1 MVNRLRLTSGIAD
14 LYPIHGGRSPFS
26 RLSVIAAQAN
36 HLHPSPAMARKKRA
50 GRALIDWAD
59 PEANAHVLDWRERAH
74 DFGLVPIE
82 EGENGESALVLPVER
97 LLEEEPE
104 AAEEQEIDAS
114 PAEAETSED
123 LEVAEQPG
131 AEHDA
136 DLVRLYLRHISQRR
150 LLTAAEEQEIGR
162 RIEVARSDVLAELI
176 SLPCARETLLALAD
190 QVQSGSAPA
199 AELILL
205 PDGGELKPENIEPV
219 LAAIGRIRALSVSGA
234 ASKKRRRA
242 DASAK
247 RLSNAAEQRMRE
259 IVRDL
264 PIRPAFVDETV
275 SALRALDREFAE
287 LEQQPDAGRLRTLE
301 VRAGL
306 PKDEFRARMKRL
318 SECEDALLEAK
329 RQLLEPNLRL
339 VVSIA
344 KRYLGRGLSLLDLI
358 QEGNIGLMKAVD
370 RFQFRRGFKF
380 STYATWW
387 IRQAITRG
395 VTDYGRT
402 IRLPAHVVESLNR
415 LNRERRAMAAEL
427 GRDPQPRELAERMN
441 VPLGKVELLL
451 ESARL
456 PTSLDAP
463 LSGGEDT
470 PLGHIVH
477 DSAAATP
484 EQAIMVEQLAD
495 EVEQAMAP
503 LDEREREILRL
514 RYGLS
519 TDREYT
525 LAEIGRRLSITRERV
540 RQLEAR
546 ALAKLRAARGYA
558 A

>member
-1 MVNRLRLTSGIAD
+1 
-14 LYPIHGGRSPFS
+14 
-26 RLSVIAAQAN
+26 
-36 HLHPSPAMARKKRA
+36 MARRKRA
-50 GRALIDWAD
+50 GRALIDWTD

-74 DFGLVPIE
+74 GFGLVPIE
-82 EGENGESALVLPVER
+82 DEENGESALVLPVEQ

-104 AAEEQEIDAS
+104 ATEEQEIDTSA
-114 PAEAETSED
+114 ADADTSED
-123 LEVAEQPG
+123 LEVAEQPA

-162 RIEVARSDVLAELI
+162 RIEIARGDVVAELI
-176 SLPCARETLLALAD
+176 SLPCGRETLLSLAD
-190 QVQSGSAPA
+190 KVRNGTAPA

-205 PDGGELKPENIEPV
+205 PDGGELKPEKVEPV
-219 LAAIGRIRALSVSGA
+219 LAALGRIRALSSSPEA
-234 ASKKRRRA
+234 ARKRRRPPSSTTR
-242 DASAK
+242 AS
-247 RLSNAAEQRMRE
+247 NDTIDEQMRE
-259 IVRDL
+259 IVREL

-275 SALRALDREFAE
+275 AALRALDREFAE
-287 LEQQPDAGRLRTLE
+287 YEQQPDGDAHTLRVLE
-301 VRAGL
+301 ARAGL
-306 PKDEFRARMKRL
+306 PKDEFRARMQRL
-318 SECEDALLEAK
+318 SEREDALLEAK

-415 LNRERRAMAAEL
+415 LNRERRAMAVEL
-427 GRDPQPRELAERMN
+427 GRDPQPLELADRMN
-441 VPLGKVELLL
+441 IPLGKVELLL

-470 PLGHIVH
+470 PIGHVVY
-477 DSAAATP
+477 DTAARTP
-484 EQAIMVEQLAD
+484 EQAVIFEQLAD
-495 EVEQAMAP
+495 EIEHVMAP